1 MTTSCGNGGRA
12 CTETPN
18 SAVHRLVRP
27 VWQALSRITSSGMF
41 IPTLDG
47 LRFVAIFSV
56 VLYHLADS
64 IAAKS
69 PYISEYEV
77 RRSALFGVLDKGS
90 CGVQL
95 FFIISGFILALPFAE
110 HYLAGR
116 PAVSLPKYYRRR
128 VTRLVPPYMCN
139 LVVALAIQV
148 LAGRGTV
155 QSLWPHFLASALYVH
170 NLSYGEMSLINGVA
184 WSLEVEV
191 QFYIL
196 APVMA
201 KLFAISSTTVRRGSL
216 LSAIVTLAAFK
227 SWVVAAGGPSVFWH
241 GTIVWFLDLFLAGFL
256 LADLYV
262 AAWNRNPARSWHGNL
277 IGLAGWGLVLA
288 SQYDPLMA
296 NWMALPALA
305 AYIAAFRGNLWNRL
319 FSNPWCVV
327 IGGMCYTIYLY
338 HFFVIA
344 AVERATLGLSAG
356 TGFSGNFVLQ
366 AALICP
372 VVLAISAV
380 LFLLFEKPF
389 MRPTALRGA
398 QPATTGA

>member
-1 MTTSCGNGGRA
+1 
-12 CTETPN
+12 
-18 SAVHRLVRP
+18 
-27 VWQALSRITSSGMF
+27 WQALSRITSSGMF

-47 LRFVAIFSV
+47 LRFAAICSV

-69 PYISEYEV
+69 PYLAEDEL
-77 RRSALFGVLDKGS
+77 RSSLLFGVLDKGS

-110 HYLAGR
+110 HCLAGR
-116 PAVSLPKYYRRR
+116 PSVSLPKYYRRR
-128 VTRLVPPYMCN
+128 VTRLVPPYLCN

-155 QSLWPHFLASALYVH
+155 PSLWPHFLASAFYIH
-170 NLSYGEMSLINGVA
+170 NLTYGEMSLINGVA

-196 APVMA
+196 APMMA

-216 LSAIVTLAAFK
+216 LCAIVTLAAVK
-227 SWVVAAGGPSVFWH
+227 SCVVAAGGPSVFWH
-241 GTIVWFLDLFLAGFL
+241 GTIVWFLEFFLTGFL

-262 AAWNRNPARSWHGNL
+262 AAWNRSPARSWQGDL
-277 IGLAGWGLVLA
+277 IGLTGWGLVLA
-288 SQYDPLMA
+288 SQYDPVMA

-305 AYIAAFRGNLWNRL
+305 AYIGAFRGNFWHRL
-319 FSNPWCVV
+319 FSNPWYVAV
-327 IGGMCYTIYLY
+327 GGMCYTIYLY
-338 HFFVIA
+338 HFFIIA
-344 AVERATLGLSAG
+344 AVERATLGLAAG
-356 TGFSGNFVLQ
+356 TGFSANFVLQ
-366 AALICP
+366 SALICP
-372 VVLAISAV
+372 VVLVISAV

-389 MRPTALRGA
+389 MKPAVRREA